1 MDCEFFRPFA
11 KHRSKVVMSTMFV
24 LCCLLLSW
32 LLLLF
37 LDWISSVCALKIIQ
51 ARETSAKRWE
61 WKRDIFC
68 FWSEDRKKNRHRKK
82 FLLVLS
88 IYWLQSL
95 ISFNPKIHWKIRR
108 KLGNVQRN
116 ELRFCCGCPR
126 LIILWILRSSLY
138 RHIRNAPISTEI
150 EHKSKNEH
158 LNKTFGFAT
167 FTWILSFFHFTP
179 LNIIK
184 LRHLYCFWVFCCIFF
199 LYTLKYNIKTIRFV
213 CLFD

>member
-1 MDCEFFRPFA
+1 MRVKKRYFFFEVKIEKKPT
-11 KHRSKVVMSTMFV
+11 SEKVLVSST
-24 LCCLLLSW
+24 
-32 LLLLF
+32 
-37 LDWISSVCALKIIQ
+37 
-51 ARETSAKRWE
+51 
-61 WKRDIFC
+61 
-68 FWSEDRKKNRHRKK
+68 N
-82 FLLVLS
+82 LVLS

-199 LYTLKYNIKTIRFV
+199 CTRLNII
-213 CLFD
+213 